1 MAARPKGEKVTF
13 VIPHYLLELADL
25 QADQFGVDRYDV
37 IRMAL
42 GQGLMVLKL
51 NQQLQQ
57 NPERYIDELRAL
69 TNSDP
74 GAHEKLHGKL
84 EDDAVA
90 DIASSLQRKRPK
102 RDRA

>member
-42 GQGLMVLKL
+42 GQGLMVLRL
-51 NQQLQQ
+51 NEQLQEHPQ
-57 NPERYIDELRAL
+57 KYIDELRAL
-69 TNSDP
+69 TNSEPDGYNRLGNKLAD
-74 GAHEKLHGKL
+74 GAVVQVKSQLEKKK
-84 EDDAVA
+84 A
-90 DIASSLQRKRPK
+90 
-102 RDRA
+102 

>member
-1 MAARPKGEKVTF
+1 MAGRPKGEKVTF

-42 GQGLMVLKL
+42 GQGLMVLKV
-51 NQQLQQ
+51 NQQLQE
-57 NPERYIDELRAL
+57 NPQRYIDELRAL

-74 GAHEKLHGKL
+74 GAHTKL
-84 EDDAVA
+84 ESKLADDAVEG
-90 DIASSLQRKRPK
+90 IKSSLQRKRPK
-102 RDRA
+102 HGSA